1 MSLPARLKDKVAI
14 VTGAGSG
21 IGRACAFA
29 LAREGARVV
38 LVGRRRERVLEA
50 AAEIGTNAL
59 AVPADLLRQE
69 DIDRVIS
76 QTVLNF
82 GGIHVLINNAGV
94 LHIGNAEQTS
104 EDQWDHIFDVN
115 VRAVWLMS
123 RSVLP
128 EMRKAGGGSIVNMA
142 STLGLVGARN
152 RAAYA
157 SSKGALVLLTKN
169 MAIDYGH
176 ENIRVNAICPSF
188 VETELTADVIG
199 KAPDPAA
206 VRRERTSAHPIGRL
220 GRPEDIAGM
229 AVYLASNE
237 SSWVTGAALAV
248 DGGYLA
254 V

>member
-142 STLGLVGARN
+142 STLGLVGA
-152 RAAYA
+152 
-157 SSKGALVLLTKN
+157 
-169 MAIDYGH
+169 
-176 ENIRVNAICPSF
+176 
-188 VETELTADVIG
+188 
-199 KAPDPAA
+199 
-206 VRRERTSAHPIGRL
+206 
-220 GRPEDIAGM
+220 
-229 AVYLASNE
+229 
-237 SSWVTGAALAV
+237 
-248 DGGYLA
+248 
-254 V
+254 